1 MVMSIATKIAMQ
13 MACKL
18 GGELWAVEIPLKS
31 LMVVGIDV
39 CKDEFNKGMVVVGFV
54 ASINP
59 GITRCFYN
67 YPSIFSNYC
76 LWFS

>member
-1 MVMSIATKIAMQ
+1 MKNLLLQ
-13 MACKL
+13 
-18 GGELWAVEIPLKS
+18 LKS

-54 ASINP
+54 ASTNP

-67 YPSIFSNYC
+67 LPQHI
-76 LWFS
+76 L